1 MKNKISRRNVIYAII
16 WGAGLFF
23 STYMSAI
30 CDGEF
35 SAAFKDVVK
44 CILVPAYIVLAL
56 FLWDEA
62 ENIDL
67 TPNTPPSQM
76 KNQLRYNFITLG
88 VVVILIGLAG
98 MAENIVWQMVL
109 LILGWIG
116 ITLIKFWSL
125 HFTKLQIEI
134 NKVP

>member
-56 FLWDEA
+56 FLGDEA

-67 TPNTPPSQM
+67 TTNTPPSQ
-76 KNQLRYNFITLG
+76 N
-88 VVVILIGLAG
+88 
-98 MAENIVWQMVL
+98 EEP
-109 LILGWIG
+109 
-116 ITLIKFWSL
+116 
-125 HFTKLQIEI
+125 IEI
-134 NKVP
+134 

>member
-1 MKNKISRRNVIYAII
+1 MKDKVVRSIVYAII
-16 WGAGLFF
+16 WGGGLFC
-23 STYMSAI
+23 STYFSAI
-30 CDGEF
+30 CNGDFEG
-35 SAAFKDVVK
+35 AFENVIE
-44 CILVPAYIVLAL
+44 CILVPAYVVLAL

-62 ENIDL
+62 ESIERTNI
-67 TPNTPPSQM
+67 PVSQL
-76 KNQLRYNFITLG
+76 KKQIKLNFVTLG

-98 MAENIVWQMVL
+98 MTENIVCQMVL

-125 HFTKLQIEI
+125 YFTKLQIEI